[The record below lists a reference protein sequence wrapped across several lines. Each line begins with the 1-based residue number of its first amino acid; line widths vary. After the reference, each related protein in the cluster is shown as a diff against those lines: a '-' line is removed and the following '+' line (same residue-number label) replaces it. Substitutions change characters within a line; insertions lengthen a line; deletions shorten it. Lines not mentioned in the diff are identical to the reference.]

1 MSLTHN
7 ETKLVRSLARKSVR
21 DAEGLFLVEGPKAVG
36 ELLGHFPCVLL
47 AGVEA
52 YISAHPALSA
62 QAAEVRLV
70 SPRDLARASL
80 QQAPQGVLAVFRK
93 PAPAPPTAP
102 LAGSGLCL
110 ALDGVQ
116 DPGNVGTILRT
127 ADWFGIRRIFCSP
140 TTADVY
146 GPKVVQATMGALARV
161 SVVPADLPA
170 LLDACGSA
178 VPVYG
183 TFLDGTNIHRAA
195 LSADGIVVM
204 GSEGNG
210 ISAAVAQRVSHRLFI
225 PPYPGDVPTSES
237 LNVAVAAGIV
247 CATFRARQHP

>member
-21 DAEGLFLVEGPKAVG
+21 DAEGLFLAEGPKAVG

-52 YISAHPALSA
+52 YVGAHPGLSA
-62 QAAEVRLV
+62 QAAEVRVV
-70 SPRDLARASL
+70 SPRELARASL

-93 PAPAPPTAP
+93 PEPVAPVAPR
-102 LAGSGLCL
+102 AGSGLCL
-110 ALDGVQ
+110 ALDSVQ

-127 ADWFGIRRIFCSP
+127 ADWFGIRRIFCSA

-161 SVVPADLPA
+161 SAVPADLPA
-170 LLDACGSA
+170 LLDACGAA
-178 VPVYG
+178 VPAYG
-183 TFLDGTNIHRAA
+183 TFLDGTDLRHAA
-195 LSADGIVVM
+195 LTADALVVM
-204 GSEGNG
+204 GSEGSG
-210 ISAAVAQRVSHRLFI
+210 ISAPVARRVSRRLFI
-225 PPYPGDVPTSES
+225 PPYPGDEPTSES

-247 CATFRARQHP
+247 CAAFRARQQP